1 MLLREKKLSKRREVC
16 RATAPLVRNT
26 LSCFR
31 GGLMILAGMAITV
44 GDLEAQDVGNPNQGL
59 RLAHTL
65 CAECHLVDKLPGE
78 QSPNLIAPSFEHI
91 ANTPGMN
98 SAALT
103 AALRTSHESMPN
115 IIIKGN
121 DLSDVI
127 AYILS
132 LNERH

>member
-1 MLLREKKLSKRREVC
+1 MLLQQSKLSKRSELHTFSR
-16 RATAPLVRNT
+16 
-26 LSCFR
+26 FR
-31 GGLMILAGMAITV
+31 GVMVWSVLAGMAMTV
-44 GDLEAQDVGNPNQGL
+44 GNLVAQEVGNPNQGL

-65 CAECHLVDKLPGE
+65 CAECHLVDKLPG

-91 ANTPGMN
+91 AKTPGMN

-115 IIIKGN
+115 IIIKGS
-121 DLSDVI
+121 DLGDVI

-132 LNERH
+132 LNQRR

>member
-1 MLLREKKLSKRREVC
+1 MVWSV
-16 RATAPLVRNT
+16 
-26 LSCFR
+26 
-31 GGLMILAGMAITV
+31 LAGMAITV
-44 GDLEAQDVGNPNQGL
+44 GNLEAQEVGNPTQGL

-65 CAECHLVDKLPGE
+65 CAECHLVDKLPG

-115 IIIKGN
+115 IIIKGS
-121 DLSDVI
+121 DLRGVV
-127 AYILS
+127 AYVLS
-132 LNERH
+132 LRESR

>member
-1 MLLREKKLSKRREVC
+1 MLLQQSKLSKRRELH
-16 RATAPLVRNT
+16 TF
-26 LSCFR
+26 SCFR
-31 GGLMILAGMAITV
+31 GGLMVWSVLAGMAMTAGNLV
-44 GDLEAQDVGNPNQGL
+44 AQEVGNPTQGL

-65 CAECHLVDKLPGE
+65 CAECHLVDKLPG

-115 IIIKGN
+115 IIIKGS

-132 LNERH
+132 LNERR

>member
-1 MLLREKKLSKRREVC
+1 MLLQQSKLSKRRELH
-16 RATAPLVRNT
+16 TF
-26 LSCFR
+26 SCFR
-31 GGLMILAGMAITV
+31 GGLMVWSVLAGMAMTAGNLV
-44 GDLEAQDVGNPNQGL
+44 AQEVGNPTQGL

-65 CAECHLVDKLPGE
+65 CAECHLVDKLPG

-115 IIIKGN
+115 IIIKGSN
-121 DLSDVI
+121 LSDVI

-132 LNERH
+132 LNERR

>member
-1 MLLREKKLSKRREVC
+1 MLLQQSELSKRRE
-16 RATAPLVRNT
+16 LHT

-31 GGLMILAGMAITV
+31 GGLMVWSVLAGMPTTV
-44 GDLEAQDVGNPNQGL
+44 GNLVAQEVGNPNQGL

-65 CAECHLVDKLPGE
+65 CAECHLVDKLPG

-115 IIIKGN
+115 IIIKGS

-132 LNERH
+132 LNERR